1 MEINKISD
9 EEIEI
14 VSENRD
20 SIFKVDVLSDIANLE
35 ALLQEKKDLLIEFD
49 K

>member
-14 VSENRD
+14 VSENRHK
-20 SIFKVDVLSDIANLE
+20 IFKKDLISEIAYLE
-35 ALLQEKKDLLIEFD
+35 TRLQEKKDLLKEFD
-49 K
+49 

>member
-14 VSENRD
+14 VSENRHK
-20 SIFKVDVLSDIANLE
+20 IF
-35 ALLQEKKDLLIEFD
+35 KKDLLKEFD
-49 K
+49 